1 MKTLLIL
8 LAALAVILIVIAKV
22 HPIGKK
28 ISLYIVLGLIAL
40 IMLIPFYMMFVMATH
55 TTSEIYSFPP
65 ALWFGSNLATNF
77 HNMVEAVNFPRAF
90 LNSCI
95 VTFGNVTLLSNWI
108 YGSLPSFT
116 TISPTP

>member
-40 IMLIPFYMMFVMATH
+40 IMLIPFYMMFVMEPIQPVKSIPSRRHCGLEATWQPTS
-55 TTSEIYSFPP
+55 TT
-65 ALWFGSNLATNF
+65 WW
-77 HNMVEAVNFPRAF
+77 RQ
-90 LNSCI
+90 
-95 VTFGNVTLLSNWI
+95 
-108 YGSLPSFT
+108 
-116 TISPTP
+116 

>member
-40 IMLIPFYMMFVMATH
+40 IMLIH
-55 TTSEIYSFPP
+55 FPK
-65 ALWFGSNLATNF
+65 
-77 HNMVEAVNFPRAF
+77 
-90 LNSCI
+90 SC
-95 VTFGNVTLLSNWI
+95 F
-108 YGSLPSFT
+108 
-116 TISPTP
+116 

>member
-65 ALWFGSNLATNF
+65 ALLVMLSWYCSSARSADMHSPSITSRERKHCLPF
-77 HNMVEAVNFPRAF
+77 F
-90 LNSCI
+90 L
-95 VTFGNVTLLSNWI
+95 V
-108 YGSLPSFT
+108 P
-116 TISPTP
+116 